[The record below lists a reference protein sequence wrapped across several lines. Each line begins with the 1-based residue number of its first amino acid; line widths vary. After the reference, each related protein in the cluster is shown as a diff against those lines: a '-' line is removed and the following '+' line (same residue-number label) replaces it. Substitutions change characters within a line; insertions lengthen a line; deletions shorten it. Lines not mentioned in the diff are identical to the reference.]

1 MHGVFEVGVIF
12 FHIYAHLFRSRI
24 FFPMWVDLSCLY
36 FFPYLLTIRFHFC
49 AHLFF
54 IHIFFIFGFFVFIC
68 RLILFVFA
76 FFDLIHI
83 LFLIS
88 VLTSEVLKFWFLL
101 LDSSVHLF

>member
-1 MHGVFEVGVIF
+1 
-12 FHIYAHLFRSRI
+12 
-24 FFPMWVDLSCLY
+24 
-36 FFPYLLTIRFHFC
+36 
-49 AHLFF
+49 
-54 IHIFFIFGFFVFIC
+54 
-68 RLILFVFA
+68 LILFVFA